1 MGTEAKPARK
11 MLFKK
16 LNNTLKA
23 CRVFN
28 SFELKP
34 ILANSNITQRAA
46 QQLNLRVNNLKHPYV
61 RETDVIKQ
69 EYTNDLEKSVGKTLL
84 RRRKKKTQYFERN
97 TCMYSFHLN
106 VFFVCLFFLICS
118 LG

>member
-1 MGTEAKPARK
+1 MEKALTFFFFGTEAKPARK
-11 MLFKK
+11 MLLKN

-61 RETDVIKQ
+61 RENDVIQQ

-84 RRRKKKTQYFERN
+84 RKKT
-97 TCMYSFHLN
+97 YSILKEIH
-106 VFFVCLFFLICS
+106 VCIPFT
-118 LG
+118 

>member
-1 MGTEAKPARK
+1 
-11 MLFKK
+11 MLFKN

-61 RETDVIKQ
+61 RENDVIQQ

-84 RRRKKKTQYFERN
+84 RRKKT
-97 TCMYSFHLN
+97 YSILKEIH
-106 VFFVCLFFLICS
+106 VCIPFT
-118 LG
+118 